1 MENTELD
8 IFILVLVSEWLIL
21 SLVVSILKRVK
32 IQ

>member
-21 SLVVSILKRVK
+21 SFVVSILKRVK